1 MSDKSIIIIGA
12 GLAGLSTGCY
22 AQMNGYRSRIFE
34 HHSKPGGVVAAWKR
48 KGFTIDGGIH
58 FVWGHKPG
66 QQGCGVYRE
75 LGISQAN
82 RFPDLTTYLRFINE
96 ADGRILD
103 ITTDLDQ
110 LAEKF
115 KSLSPADAG
124 IVDDLING
132 TRAMQG
138 PGTAEMGMGNPH
150 ELTGLLDRLR
160 QMWGMRRVFKYF
172 GGKYAKPVA
181 EYAKGIQDPWL
192 RWVIENLF
200 LPEVPVW
207 FIFMILGMFADG
219 QLGLPEGGSLKFVRP
234 IERRYKDLGGEVA
247 YKATVEEILIENGR
261 AVGVRLADGSRHHS
275 DIVVSAADGYST
287 IFKMLGGRYVDEK
300 IKNRYQN
307 WKLCRP
313 LVMVNFGVAREFT
326 GEPCFTIIRLEH
338 PFAVGDQSVEGFFV
352 RIFNYCTDFAPPGK
366 TVVQVE
372 FETEWDF
379 WNQLQKEDRPR
390 YDAEKERVAEEV
402 LKRLEAQYPG
412 ISSKVEVADVT
423 TPYTTWRYT
432 RNHRG
437 AFEGWLLTPDT
448 ISARVEKTLPGLDN
462 FYMAGQW
469 VMPGGGIL
477 PCLYSGRHV
486 AQILCHRDRKPFR
499 TTEP

>member
-75 LGISQAN
+75 LGISQTN
-82 RFPDLTTYLRFINE
+82 RFPDLTTYLRFTNE
-96 ADGRILD
+96 ADGHILD

-115 KSLSPADAG
+115 KSLSPAEAG

-138 PGTAEMGMGNPH
+138 PCTAEMGMGNPH

-192 RWVIENLF
+192 R
-200 LPEVPVW
+200 
-207 FIFMILGMFADG
+207 
-219 QLGLPEGGSLKFVRP
+219 
-234 IERRYKDLGGEVA
+234 
-247 YKATVEEILIENGR
+247 
-261 AVGVRLADGSRHHS
+261 
-275 DIVVSAADGYST
+275 
-287 IFKMLGGRYVDEK
+287 
-300 IKNRYQN
+300 
-307 WKLCRP
+307 C
-313 LVMVNFGVAREFT
+313 
-326 GEPCFTIIRLEH
+326 IIRLEH

-379 WNQLQKEDRPR
+379 WNQLQEDDRPG

-448 ISARVEKTLPGLDN
+448 ISDRVEKILPGLDN

-499 TTEP
+499 ATEP